1 MLGAGDSSAA
11 ANRSGA
17 RGRRRTATAGK
28 GKRSGL
34 GCCENSAI
42 N

>member
-1 MLGAGDSSAA
+1 MLGAAGDRAA
-11 ANRSGA
+11 ASRNCA
-17 RGRRRTATAGK
+17 RGPRRATAGK

-34 GCCENSAI
+34 GCCENTAI